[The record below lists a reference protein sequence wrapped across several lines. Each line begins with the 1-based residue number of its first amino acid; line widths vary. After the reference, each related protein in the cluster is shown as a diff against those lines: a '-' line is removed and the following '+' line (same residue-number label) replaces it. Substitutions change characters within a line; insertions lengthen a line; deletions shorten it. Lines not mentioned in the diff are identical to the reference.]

1 MEERKPEM
9 LMPALIAGA
18 LAGLLASLPGTNLCC
33 CLWPMGAGVL
43 AAFLLQKEARSLLTG
58 GDGAVLGALAGLA
71 SALVRSLLLIPLQ
84 RLNMMFLEKFI
95 FPTLLEWIE
104 QSGQQPPAQLT
115 ELMQGDIPSLTI
127 PGFFLD
133 LLITAAIFAGLGA
146 LGGVIAASLF
156 KKKTPP
162 PGQEPSHAA

>member
-1 MEERKPEM
+1 MEERKPELM
-9 LMPALIAGA
+9 MPALIAGA

-33 CLWPMGAGVL
+33 CLWPLGGGVL
-43 AAFLLQKEARSLLTG
+43 AVFLLQKDMRSLLTG
-58 GDGAVLGALAGLA
+58 GDGAVLGALTGLA
-71 SALVRSLLLIPLQ
+71 AALVRSLLLIPLQ

-115 ELMQGDIPSLTI
+115 ELMQGDVPSLTV

-133 LLITAAIFAGLGA
+133 LLMTAAVFAGLGA
-146 LGGVIAASLF
+146 LGGIIAASLS

-162 PGQEPSHAA
+162 PGQEPSHVA

>member
-1 MEERKPEM
+1 MDERKPEL

-18 LAGLLASLPGTNLCC
+18 LAGLLASLPGPNLCC
-33 CLWPMGAGVL
+33 CLWPMGAGVWAVFLVQKETRSSL
-43 AAFLLQKEARSLLTG
+43 AA
-58 GDGAVLGALAGLA
+58 GDGAVLGALTGIAA
-71 SALVRSLLLIPLQ
+71 AVVRGLLLIPLQ

-104 QSGQQPPAQLT
+104 QSGQQPPAQLN
-115 ELMQGDIPSLTI
+115 ELIQGEIPALSV

-133 LLITAAIFAGLGA
+133 LLMTAAIFAGLGA
-146 LGGVIAASLF
+146 LGGVIAVSLL

-162 PGQEPSHAA
+162 AGQEQRHDS